1 MATTSGGDKGT
12 RNLVIVMISFIVVVG
27 VVFSLI
33 SSRSNSTAAIPATV
47 SEAEGYGIVLN
58 PESTP
63 KIDVYVDYQCP
74 ACRVFEIINGG
85 YLNEVIAQKKA
96 KVVFHPM
103 TFIGPESVLAAN
115 SAACAADENKFVDMN
130 LALFQNQSESE
141 NSGKWSSEYLVEL
154 GKSIGI
160 TSGTFETCV
169 NDGKYI
175 KWTSNVAAASA
186 KADVNGTPT
195 IFVSGKELYRKKSQS
210 DPRDEYGDPTQFRSA
225 LAAGGVK

>member
-1 MATTSGGDKGT
+1 VATTSGGDKGT

-47 SEAEGYGIVLN
+47 SEADGYGIVLN

-74 ACRVFEIINGG
+74 ACRAFEIINGG

-115 SAACAADENKFVDMN
+115 SAACAADESKFVDMN
-130 LALFQNQSESE
+130 LALFQNQSDSE
-141 NSGKWSSEYLVEL
+141 NSGKWSKEYLVEL

-169 NDGKYI
+169 IDGKYI

-186 KADVNGTPT
+186 KANVNGTPT
-195 IFVSGKELYRKKSQS
+195 IFVNGKQLDRNT
-210 DPRDEYGDPTQFRSA
+210 EYGDQAKFRAA

>member
-1 MATTSGGDKGT
+1 MATTSSGDKGT
-12 RNLVIVMISFIVVVG
+12 RNLVIVMISFIVGVG

-47 SEAEGYGIVLN
+47 SEADGYGIVLN
-58 PESTP
+58 PGSTP

-74 ACRVFEIINGG
+74 ACRAFEIINGG

-195 IFVSGKELYRKKSQS
+195 IFVNGKQLDRNT
-210 DPRDEYGDPTQFRSA
+210 EYGDQAKFRAA

>member
-160 TSGTFETCV
+160 TSGTFKTCV

-195 IFVSGKELYRKKSQS
+195 IFVNGKQLDRNT
-210 DPRDEYGDPTQFRSA
+210 EYGDQAKFRAA

>member
-63 KIDVYVDYQCP
+63 KIDVYIDYQCP

-115 SAACAADENKFVDMN
+115 SAACAADENEFVDMN

-186 KADVNGTPT
+186 KANVNGTPT
-195 IFVSGKELYRKKSQS
+195 IFVNGKQLDRNT
-210 DPRDEYGDPTQFRSA
+210 EYGDQAKFRAA

>member
-74 ACRVFEIINGG
+74 ACRAFEIINGG

-195 IFVSGKELYRKKSQS
+195 IFVNGKQLDRNT
-210 DPRDEYGDPTQFRSA
+210 EYGDQAKFRAA

>member
-1 MATTSGGDKGT
+1 MATASGGDKGT
-12 RNLVIVMISFIVVVG
+12 RNLVIAMISFIVVVG
-27 VVFSLI
+27 VVFSII

-47 SEAEGYGIVLN
+47 SETDGYGIVLN

-74 ACRVFEIINGG
+74 ACRMFEIINGG

-130 LALFQNQSESE
+130 LALFQNQADSE
-141 NSGKWSSEYLVEL
+141 NSGKWSNEFLVEL

-160 TSGTFETCV
+160 TSGAFKTCV

-175 KWTSNVAAASA
+175 KWTSNGAAASA

-195 IFVSGKELYRKKSQS
+195 IFVNGKQLDRNT
-210 DPRDEYGDPTQFRSA
+210 EYGDQAKFRAA

>member
-74 ACRVFEIINGG
+74 ACRMFEIINGG

-195 IFVSGKELYRKKSQS
+195 IFVNGKQLDRNT
-210 DPRDEYGDPTQFRSA
+210 EYGDQAKFRAA

>member
-1 MATTSGGDKGT
+1 MATASGGEKGT
-12 RNLVIVMISFIVVVG
+12 RNLVIAMISFIVVVG

-47 SEAEGYGIVLN
+47 SETDGYGIVLN

-74 ACRVFEIINGG
+74 ACRMFEIINGG

-195 IFVSGKELYRKKSQS
+195 IFVNGKQLDRNT
-210 DPRDEYGDPTQFRSA
+210 EYGDQAKFRAA

>member
-1 MATTSGGDKGT
+1 MAATSGGDKGT

-33 SSRSNSTAAIPATV
+33 SNRSNSTAAIPATV
-47 SEAEGYGIVLN
+47 SEADGYGIVLN

-74 ACRVFEIINGG
+74 ACRAFEIINGG

-103 TFIGPESVLAAN
+103 SFIGPESVLAAN

-141 NSGKWSSEYLVEL
+141 NSGKWSKEFLVEL

-160 TSGTFETCV
+160 TSGTFETCI

-175 KWTSNVAAASA
+175 KWTSNVATASA
-186 KADVNGTPT
+186 KANVNGTPT
-195 IFVSGKELYRKKSQS
+195 VFVNGKQLDRNT
-210 DPRDEYGDPTQFRSA
+210 EYADQAKFRAA

>member
-1 MATTSGGDKGT
+1 MATAPGGDKGT

-47 SEAEGYGIVLN
+47 SETDGYGIVLN

-74 ACRVFEIINGG
+74 ACRAFEIINGG

-130 LALFQNQSESE
+130 LALFQNQSDSE

-160 TSGTFETCV
+160 NSGAFETCV

-195 IFVSGKELYRKKSQS
+195 IFVNGKQLDRNT
-210 DPRDEYGDPTQFRSA
+210 EYGDQAKFRAA